1 MKVGGSAV
9 KVTPKKI
16 NIKQGTDKLNKT
28 EATTNIEPKE
38 EKVRFKFFKIVW
50 LIIKGK
56 NENTGFTSGI
66 FASFLSAG
74 FNAMAVI
81 GGISIVVAIVYGINY
96 IFLMDWSAVN
106 IIGNILH
113 IFTCIAILFICFIMS
128 VMLRG
133 AANEIEKEEDRN
145 FVIAVFSGVV
155 SFAALIIAL
164 VT

>member
-1 MKVGGSAV
+1 M

-16 NIKQGTDKLNKT
+16 NIKQGADKLDKT
-28 EATTNIEPKE
+28 EAATNVKLKE

-50 LIIKGK
+50 LIITGK

-66 FASFLSAG
+66 FTYFLSVC
-74 FNAMAVI
+74 FNFLAVL
-81 GGISIVVAIVYGINY
+81 GGITIVAGLIALFKDLFVIKWTLSN
-96 IFLMDWSAVN
+96 L
-106 IIGNILH
+106 IGNIL
-113 IFTCIAILFICFIMS
+113 TVIAFIGILFICFLMS

-145 FVIAVFSGVV
+145 FIIAVFSGVV

-164 VT
+164 VK